1 MDYNVISGDS
11 HMDMTWMPGDLW
23 ERNAPARFRDVAP
36 KVVETDEGLVW
47 VAEGKTLGVFGGASF
62 GFGVAERGK
71 SKRLDAVFATG
82 FFDGE
87 PHPTNPELRL
97 KDMALDGVD
106 AEVLYGVVGVGL
118 RFEDK
123 ELTRFVYGVYNDWV
137 ADFCKTNPGRWAA
150 LAPIPN
156 HDPQAAAADLRRAA
170 ELGLKG
176 GEFTVANAAKPLYH
190 QDWDVLWAASRECG
204 MPISYHVA
212 GGLQSMLQHPEAS
225 EAEAY
230 RDKFNLI
237 SDACSQL
244 EGSLYVTS
252 IIYSGACDRFP
263 EFKFVLGESG
273 ITWVPFLVERM
284 DAHYLDGRHQI
295 ALSMKPSD
303 YWRRQGHSTFQTDG
317 ILADMLDLVGENNAI
332 WGSDYPHPDGVWPDS
347 QEIIASDFGRMTEE
361 KRRKVIC
368 ENAGRLYGFIA

>member
-1 MDYNVISGDS
+1 
-11 HMDMTWMPGDLW
+11 
-23 ERNAPARFRDVAP
+23 
-36 KVVETDEGLVW
+36 
-47 VAEGKTLGVFGGASF
+47 
-62 GFGVAERGK
+62 
-71 SKRLDAVFATG
+71 
-82 FFDGE
+82 
-87 PHPTNPELRL
+87 
-97 KDMALDGVD
+97 
-106 AEVLYGVVGVGL
+106 
-118 RFEDK
+118 
-123 ELTRFVYGVYNDWV
+123 
-137 ADFCKTNPGRWAA
+137 
-150 LAPIPN
+150 
-156 HDPQAAAADLRRAA
+156 
-170 ELGLKG
+170 
-176 GEFTVANAAKPLYH
+176 
-190 QDWDVLWAASRECG
+190 

-212 GGLQSMLQHPEAS
+212 GGLQSMLQHPDET

-368 ENAGRLYGFIA
+368 ENAGRLYGFLP